1 MKILFF
7 ILIIF
12 IFCDEEFPL
21 QKDVIILTNSNF
33 YKAIK
38 KYEYLL
44 VLFYTP
50 YCDKCQTF
58 YNEYEKASYILRKEY
73 LYLSKIDGT
82 IETNIT
88 KNYNIQGFPSI
99 KLFKKGEIS
108 DYTGGSKSFEIINWM
123 RKRTNGTVINSLN
136 SLNDFKIFQKDNEI
150 VLIYF
155 GSNKSDI
162 EEITKVARK
171 YEDIPFGLVTSD
183 SLIKQL
189 SEKGNIVLYKK
200 ADSKKIVLKD
210 IKEESLEKLINNDIY
225 PKIMKFD
232 EKAAKLIFGKS
243 IPSIILFP
251 ERKRNKLAQY
261 ENILRN
267 VSNKINDKYKIA
279 VADIREK
286 ISEKLIKII
295 GLRENNLPSVI
306 IIDPRN
312 EFKKYKLE
320 GNIDEQN
327 ILKFIKN
334 WENGKLKPFLK
345 SEIEPRKNN
354 GVVFKLV
361 GDTFKKEVIN
371 NDKDVMVLFSS
382 NTCSHCKTFYPKYEE
397 LAKKLK
403 KMNPKL
409 ILSIIDGKENEIEF
423 VNIEVFPSI
432 KFYPGNKKDKP
443 PIDYDGDGSLDDMIK
458 FIKNNAATPVI
469 LDNDKKDKTVEL

>member
-1 MKILFF
+1 MGF
-7 ILIIF
+7 ILIA
-12 IFCDEEFPL
+12 
-21 QKDVIILTNSNF
+21 KD
-33 YKAIK
+33 
-38 KYEYLL
+38 
-44 VLFYTP
+44 
-50 YCDKCQTF
+50 
-58 YNEYEKASYILRKEY
+58 
-73 LYLSKIDGT
+73 
-82 IETNIT
+82 
-88 KNYNIQGFPSI
+88 
-99 KLFKKGEIS
+99 
-108 DYTGGSKSFEIINWM
+108 M
-123 RKRTNGTVINSLN
+123 
-136 SLNDFKIFQKDNEI
+136 
-150 VLIYF
+150 
-155 GSNKSDI
+155 
-162 EEITKVARK
+162 
-171 YEDIPFGLVTSD
+171 D
-183 SLIKQL
+183 SAFDA
-189 SEKGNIVLYKK
+189 V
-200 ADSKKIVLKD
+200 
-210 IKEESLEKLINNDIY
+210 NDIY

-312 EFKKYKLE
+312 EFKKYKLD
-320 GNIDEQN
+320 GNIDDQN

-361 GDTFKKEVIN
+361 GNTFKKEVIN